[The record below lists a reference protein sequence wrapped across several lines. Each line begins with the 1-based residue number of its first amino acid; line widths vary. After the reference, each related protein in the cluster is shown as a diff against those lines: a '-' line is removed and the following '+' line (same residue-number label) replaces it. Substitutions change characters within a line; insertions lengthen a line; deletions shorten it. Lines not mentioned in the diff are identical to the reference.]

1 MFMDT
6 HDQENLFPDAGN
18 PELNFKEDRFDF
30 GKIKQGDIVKH
41 NFVCSNKGDVD
52 LVLKDV
58 RTSCGC
64 TAANV
69 ADSKISPGKK
79 GKIKVVFDS
88 KGFSEKVNVYINIE
102 SNDPVQPFKQ
112 LLISADVE
120 GPPQPRI
127 ELDHF
132 KQDLGVILEQEVL
145 QGKIKIKN
153 TGETALIFDLRH
165 KDAVIYTAGE
175 KAVFPMTVT
184 SKNEIELVVK
194 IPTMNKSGFV
204 REYVLVISNDPK
216 RPKLS
221 VNLCG
226 YVISRERLKD
236 LLLKN
241 RDILDSR

>member
-1 MFMDT
+1 MNSFD
-6 HDQENLFPDAGN
+6 HEAVSPEPRG
-18 PELNFKEDRFDF
+18 PELKFNGDTWDF

-41 NFVCSNKGDVD
+41 NFVYSNNGDLD

-69 ADSKISPGKK
+69 TDKKTSPGKK

-102 SNDPVQPFKQ
+102 SNDPVQPLKQ

-127 ELDHF
+127 ELDHYTH
-132 KQDLGVILEQEVL
+132 DIGVILEKEDL
-145 QGKIKIKN
+145 QGNIKIKN
-153 TGETALIFDLRH
+153 TGETELVFELRH
-165 KDAVIYTAGE
+165 KDAVIYNADK
-175 KAVFPMTVT
+175 KAAFPIMVP
-184 SKNEIELVVK
+184 SLNEIELVVK
-194 IPTMNKSGFV
+194 VPTMNKSGFI
-204 REYVLVISNDPK
+204 REYILVMSNDPK

-236 LLLKN
+236 LFLKN
-241 RDILDSR
+241 RDLLDRC

>member
-1 MFMDT
+1 MNT
-6 HDQENLFPDAGN
+6 LDQEAVSPAARG
-18 PELNFKEDRFDF
+18 PELKFKEDSYDF

-41 NFVCSNKGDVD
+41 NFVCSNNGDLD

-69 ADSKISPGKK
+69 AGEKISPGKK

-88 KGFSEKVNVYINIE
+88 KGFSEKVNVHINIE
-102 SNDPVQPFKQ
+102 SNDPVQPLKQ

-127 ELDHF
+127 ELDHY
-132 KQDLGVILEQEVL
+132 KQDLGVILEKEVL
-145 QGKIKIKN
+145 QGKVKIKN
-153 TGETALIFDLRH
+153 TGETELIFELRH

-175 KAVFPMTVT
+175 KAAFPMTVP
-184 SKNEIELVVK
+184 SRIEIELVVK
-194 IPTMNKSGFV
+194 IPTMNKSGFI
-204 REYVLVISNDPK
+204 REYVLFMSNDPK

-236 LLLKN
+236 LFLKN
-241 RDILDSR
+241 RDLLDRC

>member
-1 MFMDT
+1 MN
-6 HDQENLFPDAGN
+6 NLDASAVSPDSRG
-18 PELNFKEDRFDF
+18 PELKFKEYNWDF

-41 NFVCSNKGDVD
+41 NFLYSNNGDLD

-69 ADSKISPGKK
+69 SDKKTSPGKK

-102 SNDPVQPFKQ
+102 SNDPAQPLMQ
-112 LLISADVE
+112 LIISAVVE

-127 ELDHF
+127 ELDHY
-132 KQDLGVILEQEVL
+132 KQDLGVILEREDL
-145 QGKIKIKN
+145 QGNVKIKN
-153 TGETALIFDLRH
+153 TGETDLIFELRH
-165 KDAVIYTAGE
+165 KDAVIYNADK
-175 KAVFPMTVT
+175 KAVFPITVL
-184 SKNEIELVVK
+184 SLNEIELAVK
-194 IPTMNKSGFV
+194 IPTMNKSGFI
-204 REYVLVISNDPK
+204 REYVLVMSNDPK

-226 YVISRERLKD
+226 YVISKDRLKD
-236 LLLKN
+236 LFLKN
-241 RDILDSR
+241 RGLLDGC

>member
-1 MFMDT
+1 MT
-6 HDQENLFPDAGN
+6 TLDQEAASPAAGG
-18 PELNFKEDRFDF
+18 PEIKFKEDIWDF

-41 NFVCSNKGDVD
+41 FFVFSNTGDLD

-69 ADSKISPGKK
+69 ADKKISPGKK
-79 GKIKVVFDS
+79 GKIKVDFDS
-88 KGFSEKVNVYINIE
+88 KGFIEKVNVYINIE
-102 SNDPVQPFKQ
+102 SNDQAQPLKQ

-120 GPPQPRI
+120 GPPQPKI

-132 KQDLGVILEQEVL
+132 KQDLGVILEKEVL
-145 QGKIKIKN
+145 HGKVKIKN
-153 TGETALIFDLRH
+153 TGETDLIVELRH
-165 KDAVIYTAGE
+165 KDAIIYTAGE
-175 KAVFPMTVT
+175 KAVFPMTVA
-184 SKNEIELVVK
+184 SQNEIELVVK
-194 IPTMNKSGFV
+194 IPTLNKSGFI
-204 REYVLVISNDPK
+204 REYVLVMSNDSK

-236 LLLKN
+236 LFSKN
-241 RDILDSR
+241 RDLLDWC